1 MKLERGRNLIVIAS
15 VGITVLMI
23 AAFIPIALFFPTASV
38 GQNFLL
44 QLHKGDEEAAL
55 DYLSPSFRNAVS
67 LNCPRGWVTFCFDE
81 LQQAAWG
88 GLEQVQFVTQTD
100 GAELFHTFWS
110 DLDQPVSV
118 VLEIRQD
125 GESRFVDGW
134 RGFVPSDD
142 ATDAGLLDG
151 TRQDN
156 ALVGE

>member
-15 VGITVLMI
+15 LVITALMI

-55 DYLSPSFRNAVS
+55 DYLSLSFRDAIS

-88 GLEQVQFVTQTD
+88 GLEEVQFVTEVN
-100 GAELFHTFWS
+100 GAELFHTVWS
-110 DLDQPVSV
+110 DLEQPVSV
-118 VLEIRQD
+118 VLEMRQPLCRWLARLCSIR
-125 GESRFVDGW
+125 RCHR
-134 RGFVPSDD
+134 RGATGRD
-142 ATDAGLLDG
+142 AAG
-151 TRQDN
+151 
-156 ALVGE
+156 